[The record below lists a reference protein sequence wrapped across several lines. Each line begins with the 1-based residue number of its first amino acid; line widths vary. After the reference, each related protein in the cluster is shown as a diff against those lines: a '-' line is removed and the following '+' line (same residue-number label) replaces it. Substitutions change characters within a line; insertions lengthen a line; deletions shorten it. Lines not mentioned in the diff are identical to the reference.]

1 LRPLKVGGPRIPII
15 AVGETL
21 ETEDSPMNGI
31 ILFVTPT
38 IVALGALAS
47 LWLARRVTDE
57 TETQRARVRLPV
69 RRR

>member
-1 LRPLKVGGPRIPII
+1 
-15 AVGETL
+15 
-21 ETEDSPMNGI
+21 MNGI